1 MADQEVKNKSDKK
14 KKDNPLGIIPKPST
28 PKFNFNFY
36 WLYGLVIIVILAI
49 NFMDW
54 GNQPHLSNW
63 QEFETKF
70 LKSGDVDHVEV
81 VNKER
86 VFVYIKKDKLNKE
99 EYKTIRNKTFGD
111 AINEGP
117 HYYFTIGDVGTF
129 EKKMAEAS

>member
-1 MADQEVKNKSDKK
+1 MAEKEKKNKSEKK
-14 KKDNPLGIIPKPST
+14 SSKNPLGNIPKPSS

-54 GNQPHLSNW
+54 GNRAHQTNW

-81 VNKER
+81 VNKEK
-86 VFVYIKKDKLNKE
+86 VFVYIKKDKLG
-99 EYKTIRNKTFGD
+99 I
-111 AINEGP
+111 
-117 HYYFTIGDVGTF
+117 
-129 EKKMAEAS
+129 